1 MGEPANDARFVAVF
15 AHSMQHTGG
24 YTPEEATRA
33 ATTLLPDMLPYQ
45 PSRQASYPSNGRALT
60 DDAGAYFFSV
70 LTNGKVTGDG
80 LWPRPHNDLLAEF
93 PYVGP
98 PHNP

>member
-15 AHSMQHTGG
+15 AHSLQHTGG

-33 ATTLLPDMLPYQ
+33 AATLLPDMLPYQ

-60 DDAGAYFFSV
+60 DDAGAYFLSV
-70 LTNGKVTGDG
+70 LKNGKVTGDG

-93 PYVGP
+93 RYVGP
-98 PHNP
+98 QHNP